1 MVEHVATLQEFGT
14 CSNYKIYDIHILAQ
28 ITEMYSSGG
37 DLHLELLSGQLQG
50 SKSLWV
56 SEIIHSHTEGGIGT
70 RRCVPIREVSSFE
83 RVLCTGFNG
92 VAPEDLSL

>member
-1 MVEHVATLQEFGT
+1 M
-14 CSNYKIYDIHILAQ
+14 CIQ

-56 SEIIHSHTEGGIGT
+56 ST
-70 RRCVPIREVSSFE
+70 REYREVSSFQ
-83 RVLCTGFNG
+83 RMLYRLHL
-92 VAPEDLSL
+92 PEDVSLLERCPHFRGCCVYRLQCLKMCPY